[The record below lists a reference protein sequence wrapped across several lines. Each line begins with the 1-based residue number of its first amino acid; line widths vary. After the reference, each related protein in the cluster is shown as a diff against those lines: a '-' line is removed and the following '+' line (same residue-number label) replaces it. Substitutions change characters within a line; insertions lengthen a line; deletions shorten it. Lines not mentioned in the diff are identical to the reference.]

1 MKDTRDSMVI
11 DSPQIMGLTM
21 EQMIGMFPEMDDV
34 VDDEK
39 CWVDIP

>member
-1 MKDTRDSMVI
+1 MNENIQASG
-11 DSPQIMGLTM
+11 QIVDLGLTM
-21 EQMIGMFPEMDDV
+21 PQMMLLFPEMGDV

>member
-1 MKDTRDSMVI
+1 MITDIPKMMS
-11 DSPQIMGLTM
+11 LTM
-21 EQMIGMFPEMDDV
+21 EQMIGMFPEMEDV